1 MFNLQTITIKCESFI
16 QCFFSFCFKK
26 VNKKGKQKE
35 KGIKK
40 IVSSSIKNPNLANVL
55 TGARVRNIVLF
66 RFVQYLSTSELKIF
80 VGKCSLTLESGTL

>member
-1 MFNLQTITIKCESFI
+1 MY
-16 QCFFSFCFKK
+16 FFSFLSKK

-40 IVSSSIKNPNLANVL
+40 IISSSIKNPNHANLL
-55 TGARVRNIVLF
+55 TGARVRNITLF
-66 RFVQYLSTSELKIF
+66 RFVQYLSMPELKIF

>member
-1 MFNLQTITIKCESFI
+1 L
-16 QCFFSFCFKK
+16 CFKK

-55 TGARVRNIVLF
+55 TGARVRNIALF
-66 RFVQYLSTSELKIF
+66 RFVQYLSTPELKIF

>member
-55 TGARVRNIVLF
+55 LV
-66 RFVQYLSTSELKIF
+66 
-80 VGKCSLTLESGTL
+80 LESGISHFLGLCNIYQRQS